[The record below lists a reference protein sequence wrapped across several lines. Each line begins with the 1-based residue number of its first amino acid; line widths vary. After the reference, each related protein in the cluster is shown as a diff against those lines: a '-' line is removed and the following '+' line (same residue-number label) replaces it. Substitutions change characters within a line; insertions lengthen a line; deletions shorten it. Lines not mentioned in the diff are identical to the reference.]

1 MTDHLGHNETPHWHR
16 ETDAI
21 FLPCAGPEAA
31 VKPKPESAVMR
42 DYSDELTALIE
53 AVQHIRRI
61 EEKLET
67 LKEHIAER
75 TQDLS
80 KIADRDKR
88 MEAAVYAYCFLPE
101 VNANLLGQLVS
112 GRNHSGDLLRAADEM
127 RVPCADCGK
136 ETPVV
141 SRAKLRDHG
150 RQLRKFYGSYET
162 SDRRICA
169 HCLADRVSRQT
180 DHQTGAC

>member
-1 MTDHLGHNETPHWHR
+1 MTDHLGHNENPHWHR

-21 FLPCAGPEAA
+21 FLQCAGSKAA
-31 VKPKPESAVMR
+31 VKPKPETPVMR
-42 DYSDELTALIE
+42 DHSDELIALIA
-53 AVQHIRRI
+53 AVQDIRRI
-61 EEKLET
+61 EESLET
-67 LKEHIAER
+67 LKEQMAER
-75 TQDLS
+75 TQDLG

-150 RQLRKFYGSYET
+150 RQLRKFYGSYDT

-169 HCLADRVSRQT
+169 HCLADRVAKQAGQ
-180 DHQTGAC
+180 QTGGC